1 MVYGDDTTTF
11 PHLDND
17 DDKMIFL
24 SGRDVQK
31 YFDGGEK
38 PLRKPLNKKKPKSTE
53 AIVRGF
59 KNLFKKFK
67 F

>member
-11 PHLDND
+11 PHSDND
-17 DDKMIFL
+17 EDKMMFL

-31 YFDGGEK
+31 YFYGGEK
-38 PLRKPLNKKKPKSTE
+38 PLQKPLNKKKSNPTE

-59 KNLFKKFK
+59 KDLFKRF
-67 F
+67 